1 MIRTMIQL
9 TKEQLDALKELSKTR
24 RTSVAKLVRESVAQ
38 YIVAAEREPS
48 PEEKRRRA
56 IEFVEHM
63 EENAFPDVEGKSDLS
78 VHHDEYYVR
87 AGEK

>member
-9 TKEQLDALKELSKTR
+9 TREQLEALKELSKAR
-24 RTSVAKLVRESVAQ
+24 RTSVAKLIRESVAQ
-38 YIVAAEREPS
+38 YIVAAAGEPS

-56 IEFVEHM
+56 MDFIGRM
-63 EENAFPDVEGKSDLS
+63 EEKAFPDVEGKSDLS
-78 VHHDEYYVR
+78 VNHDEYFAE